1 MLIKFFSKVFR
12 FLLLNIK
19 VRGAGRIRGREPA
32 VLVSNHAG
40 AFGPLSVMTSIPS
53 KLYTWV
59 DHEVTEKDKVA
70 RRIKA
75 EFLEAELHLKGA
87 LSTLLSRVIGRI
99 CVALMKALD
108 VIPVY
113 THGRDLESTVD
124 TSLRLLGEGK
134 NILVFPE
141 DSKSPLNEAFCSF
154 QTGFLHLA
162 RKYFQ
167 QTRKALL
174 FIPVAVHR
182 RLHRIAIGEPV
193 RFRTDTPFSLEKTR
207 LKKELE
213 SRVYTLYRAL
223 EDEEPEREPA
233 GKTAG

>member
-1 MLIKFFSKVFR
+1 M
-12 FLLLNIK
+12 
-19 VRGAGRIRGREPA
+19 
-32 VLVSNHAG
+32 
-40 AFGPLSVMTSIPS
+40 
-53 KLYTWV
+53 
-59 DHEVTEKDKVA
+59 
-70 RRIKA
+70 
-75 EFLEAELHLKGA
+75 
-87 LSTLLSRVIGRI
+87 IGRI
-99 CVALMKALD
+99 CVTLMRALE

-113 THGRDLESTVD
+113 THGRALESTVD
-124 TSLRLLGEGK
+124 KSVKLLGEGK

-141 DSKSPLNEAFCSF
+141 DSRSPLNEAFCSF
-154 QTGFLHLA
+154 QTGFVHLA

-193 RFRTDTPFSLEKTR
+193 RFRADTPFSEEKTR

-223 EDEEPEREPA
+223 ETDGELEEPAVKR
-233 GKTAG
+233 TAG